1 MWLKNIDD
9 RFQAYDVPIHQPE
22 ISPTNEK
29 DS

>member
-9 RFQAYDVPIHQPE
+9 RFQAFDVPIHQPK
-22 ISPTNEK
+22 ISTNEK